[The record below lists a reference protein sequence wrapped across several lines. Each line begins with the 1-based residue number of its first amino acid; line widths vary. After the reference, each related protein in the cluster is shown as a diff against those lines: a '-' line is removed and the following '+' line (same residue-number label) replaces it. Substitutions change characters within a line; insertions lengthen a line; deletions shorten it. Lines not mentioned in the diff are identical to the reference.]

1 MERFARLLFWGRTV
15 LGMSE
20 DDVWME
26 PLGDL
31 YDQIEI
37 YRQFHGM
44 AKSKEIH
51 YIDEIL

>member
-1 MERFARLLFWGRTV
+1 
-15 LGMSE
+15 MSE

-37 YRQFHGM
+37 YRQFRGL
-44 AKSKEIH
+44 ARNKEVH

>member
-1 MERFARLLFWGRTV
+1 MERFARLLFWGRTL

-20 DDVWME
+20 ADVWFE
-26 PLGDL
+26 PFGDL
-31 YDQIEI
+31 LDQIEI

-44 AKSKEIH
+44 AKNKELH

>member
-1 MERFARLLFWGRTV
+1 
-15 LGMSE
+15 MSE

-37 YRQFHGM
+37 YRQFHGW
-44 AKSKEIH
+44 AISKEVH

>member
-1 MERFARLLFWGRTV
+1 MERFARLLFWGRTL

-26 PLGDL
+26 PFGDL
-31 YDQIEI
+31 LDQIEI

-44 AKSKEIH
+44 AKNKEVY

>member
-1 MERFARLLFWGRTV
+1 VERFARLLFWGRTV

-37 YRQFHGM
+37 YRQFHGL
-44 AKSKEIH
+44 AISKEVH